1 MPAEPKYT
9 KDELA
14 ILLEAEEIRAAKELR
29 RIKLAWLIAGAAL
42 LVATVLWLIFGGREQ
57 FVSRDSGYD
66 STVLIPAWLAL
77 IGIIAATIAST
88 LFMMRAM
95 RASLGNIVERDV
107 RAHQRRTGRRK

>member
-1 MPAEPKYT
+1 M
-9 KDELA
+9 
-14 ILLEAEEIRAAKELR
+14 LEAEEIRAAKELH
-29 RIKLAWLIAGAAL
+29 RIKLAWLIAGGAL
-42 LVATVLWLIFGGREQ
+42 LLATLLWLFFGGRAQ

-66 STVLIPAWLAL
+66 ATVLLPAWLAL
-77 IGIIAATIAST
+77 LGIIAATTAAV

>member
-1 MPAEPKYT
+1 MPAEPKYS
-9 KDELA
+9 KDELR
-14 ILLEAEEIRAAKELR
+14 IMLEAEEIRAAKELQ
-29 RIKLAWLIAGAAL
+29 RIKLVWLIAGVAL
-42 LVATVLWLIFGGREQ
+42 LLATVLWLFFGGREQ

-66 STVLIPAWLAL
+66 ATVLIPAWLAL
-77 IGIIAATIAST
+77 IGIIAATIAAV